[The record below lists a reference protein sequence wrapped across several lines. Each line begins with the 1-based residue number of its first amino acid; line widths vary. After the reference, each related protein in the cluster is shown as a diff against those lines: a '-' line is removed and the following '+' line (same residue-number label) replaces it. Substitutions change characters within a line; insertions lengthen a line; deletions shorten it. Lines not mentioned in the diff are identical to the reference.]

1 MGKLF
6 FENSQGNRR
15 EIASNISREDC
26 GKEIQKFIQDHNKG
40 KPKDKKFH
48 SYYTRT
54 WEENGETVFDVGSH
68 TEFFYWSS
76 KI

>member
-15 EIASNISREDC
+15 VIAENITKEDC
-26 GKEIQKFIQDHNKG
+26 HTAIKKFIDDHNKG
-40 KPKDKKFH
+40 KPKDKKFK

-54 WEENGETVFDVGSH
+54 WEENGETVFDVGSY
-68 TEFFYWSS
+68 TEFFYYRG
-76 KI
+76 

>member
-1 MGKLF
+1 MGRLF
-6 FENSQGNRR
+6 CENSQGIRR
-15 EIASNISREDC
+15 EIANNISKEDC

-54 WEENGETVFDVGSH
+54 WEENGEIVFDVGSH
-68 TEFFYWSS
+68 TEFFYY
-76 KI
+76 KN

>member
-6 FENSQGNRR
+6 FENAQGFRR
-15 EIASNISREDC
+15 EVATNISRDDC
-26 GKEIQKFIQDHNKG
+26 NKVIHDFIQDHNKG
-40 KPKDKKFH
+40 RPKDKKFH

-68 TEFFYWSS
+68 LEFFYY
-76 KI
+76 KN

>member
-6 FENSQGNRR
+6 FENSNGVRR
-15 EIASNISREDC
+15 EIADNVSREEC
-26 GKEIQKFIQDHNKG
+26 MKEIQKFIQDHNRG
-40 KPKDKKFH
+40 RPKDKKFH

-68 TEFFYWSS
+68 TEYFYWNP